1 MMESNR
7 TRTIGLQSLVLA
19 LVLVIAGLHM
29 TAYSQPTGTTLL
41 LQQTPIQGGM
51 ITPGLGVHTLQ
62 TGTEITL
69 TAVPKPG
76 YQFVYWIGDVDEPA
90 ANSTTVY
97 LDSPKIIIAVFERSE
112 YEFLFSETATPS
124 LSGGGLRASAGDY
137 ANQGG
142 SGGGGKRPHKFRP
155 PTQQQQEEPPPEPPE
170 PSEEFPAPQQG
181 DGNDFPVPEP
191 IPEPATL
198 ILLGLGSL
206 GLWRKR

>member
-1 MMESNR
+1 MESSR
-7 TRTIGLQSLVLA
+7 TGTISLRSLA
-19 LVLVIAGLHM
+19 LVLVLVIAGLHM
-29 TAYSQPTGTTLL
+29 TAYSQAAGTTLL
-41 LQQTPIQGGM
+41 LQQTPVQGGM
-51 ITPGLGVHTLQ
+51 ITPGLGVHNLQ

-124 LSGGGLRASAGDY
+124 LSRGGLRGSAADY
-137 ANQGG
+137 ARQGG
-142 SGGGGKRPHKFRP
+142 SGAGGKRPHKWRP
-155 PTQQQQEEPPPEPPE
+155 PTWPEEEPPEPPE
-170 PSEEFPAPQQG
+170 PSEEFPVPEQN

-206 GLWRKR
+206 GLLRKR